1 MRHQLDALVTAYDNG
16 TLSRRQLLQ
25 AGQIVIKAEVEIDAL
40 HLAVGH
46 QVSAGTAGVMK
57 PRMLHHVNLQV
68 SDVVKSEAFYRRL
81 FALPPS
87 RVVQGPDNHGFDLPG
102 GGLFILQKSANPGRI
117 DHFCLG
123 VEQFDADRLRTAARA
138 AGFERVQGTAADNF
152 FVTDPDGVRVQV
164 SAVDW
169 PA

>member
-1 MRHQLDALVTAYDNG
+1 MRHQLDALVTAYDKG

-25 AGQIVIKAEVEIDAL
+25 ALAL
-40 HLAVGH
+40 VAAPAAAVA
-46 QVSAGTAGVMK
+46 QTAPAGVMT

-68 SDVVKSEAFYRRL
+68 SDVVKSEPFYRKL
-81 FALPPS
+81 FALPPT

-102 GGLFILQKSANPGRI
+102 GGLFILQKSENPGRI

-123 VEQFDADRLRTAARA
+123 VDEFNADRLRTAVRA
-138 AGFERVQGTAADNF
+138 AGVERVQGTAADNF
-152 FVTDPDGVRVQV
+152 FVTDPDGFRVQV
-164 SAVDW
+164 AAVDW

>member
-1 MRHQLDALVTAYDNG
+1 MRHQLDALVTAYDKG

-25 AGQIVIKAEVEIDAL
+25 ALAL
-40 HLAVGH
+40 VAAPAAAVA
-46 QVSAGTAGVMK
+46 QTAPAGVMK

-68 SDVVKSEAFYRRL
+68 SDVVKSEAFYRKL
-81 FALPPS
+81 FALPPT

-102 GGLFILQKSANPGRI
+102 GGLFILQKSENPGRI

-123 VEQFDADRLRTAARA
+123 VGEFNADRLRTAVRA
-138 AGFERVQGTAADNF
+138 AGFERMQGTAADNF
-152 FVTDPDGVRVQV
+152 FVTDPDGFRVQV
-164 SAVDW
+164 SAVNW

>member
-25 AGQIVIKAEVEIDAL
+25 ALAL
-40 HLAVGH
+40 VATPAAPGA
-46 QVSAGTAGVMK
+46 QTGPAGVMK